1 MNMINWLIIWRQFR
15 IRCHNIIWPIYC
27 YSLEKAW
34 YWKNMHCL
42 ENIWATATLL
52 KNVVVSAVS
61 SFVTFRLHPTIDI
74 IMYSGPNL
82 LSGHFYWLF
91 ILTWF
96 SPLEGMLT
104 MMVYGRCWSLWCLK
118 CVCGCLLGGR
128 FSNHG
133 VQLWQAPW
141 VLRKRTV
148 TLTQK
153 TSHLFSPKHHFRQP
167 TVKDWT
173 RGGKY
178 LLHTLDLCFL
188 VQNNK
193 ETWNIQTW
201 RIQMKWIQ
209 QSEKAVV
216 DG

>member
-1 MNMINWLIIWRQFR
+1 
-15 IRCHNIIWPIYC
+15 
-27 YSLEKAW
+27 
-34 YWKNMHCL
+34 
-42 ENIWATATLL
+42 
-52 KNVVVSAVS
+52 
-61 SFVTFRLHPTIDI
+61 
-74 IMYSGPNL
+74 MYSGPNL
-82 LSGHFYWLF
+82 LSGHFYWFF
-91 ILTWF
+91 ILTF
-96 SPLEGMLT
+96 SPLEGALT

-118 CVCGCLLGGR
+118 CMCGCLLGGR

-153 TSHLFSPKHHFRQP
+153 TSHLFSPKRHFRQP

-188 VQNNK
+188 VHVK
-193 ETWNIQTW
+193 ITKKHEILKHEGY
-201 RIQMKWIQ
+201 KWYEFDSLKKLLLTASLFNRKWCQVSLIG
-209 QSEKAVV
+209 V
-216 DG
+216 DGLDGFEGLIKQLMWRFVNQKLL